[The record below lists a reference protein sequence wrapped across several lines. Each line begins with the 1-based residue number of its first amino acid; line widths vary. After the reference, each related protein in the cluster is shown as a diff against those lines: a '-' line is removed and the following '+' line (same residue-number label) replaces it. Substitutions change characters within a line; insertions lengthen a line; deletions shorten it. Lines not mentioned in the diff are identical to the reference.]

1 MVAGGMWHVQ
11 KMWQQVQLQLLPLCV
26 AADAAAKQATRK
38 KAQAKCGENFDDD
51 DEREGAGEGEGGDGA
66 GKSDKTGARL
76 LATCNMQ
83 PATCNDCLQQ
93 LSAC

>member
-1 MVAGGMWHVQ
+1 MQ

-38 KAQAKCGENFDDD
+38 KAQAKCWENFDDD
-51 DEREGAGEGEGGDGA
+51 DKSGEAGEGEGEGGDGA